1 MPDNRSS
8 PCARRDFPAVRRH
21 MRASRTIGAV
31 KSYFSKNRRRLDLD
45 RLAEEGA
52 RSGALAAA
60 PEQLPQLLP
69 DGHAQVRCPP
79 ALDSLSRPLCTRLC
93 CAEPRRHSAGL
104 AGCACMT
111 ALPDVLAPVRARH
124 QTQSDASRPVAQAHE
139 IH

>member
-1 MPDNRSS
+1 MRKARFGATCARCARSLAGS
-8 PCARRDFPAVRRH
+8 EPCLTTGHPLCARRDFPAVRRH

-52 RSGALAAA
+52 RSGAPAAA

-79 ALDSLSRPLCTRLC
+79 ALGQPK
-93 CAEPRRHSAGL
+93 
-104 AGCACMT
+104 
-111 ALPDVLAPVRARH
+111 
-124 QTQSDASRPVAQAHE
+124 
-139 IH
+139 

>member
-1 MPDNRSS
+1 MNYLMRRDFLADQCHTRVSS
-8 PCARRDFPAVRRH
+8 TNGAANPYLTSVYLSARRDFPAVRRH

-52 RSGALAAA
+52 RSGAPAAA

-79 ALDSLSRPLCTRLC
+79 AL
-93 CAEPRRHSAGL
+93 AA
-104 AGCACMT
+104 
-111 ALPDVLAPVRARH
+111 
-124 QTQSDASRPVAQAHE
+124 
-139 IH
+139 